1 MNNLPANIV
10 DAYLSTLIWSETL
23 HDDITIEG
31 ETYKAGTSL
40 NDVPG
45 CDSSDMPD
53 DVRESAAED
62 LEDFRS
68 ACLSDIGIDPFKFF
82 DAERVAHDFCL
93 SRNGHGAGF
102 FDGIY
107 NIISQSG
114 TAVRDT
120 NKFNLS
126 RDLQRLAGYA
136 GEHSLNV
143 WVDDNSELK
152 IHG

>member
-10 DAYLSTLIWSETL
+10 DAYLSTLLWSETL

-31 ETYKAGTSL
+31 ETYKEGTSL

-102 FDGIY
+102 FDGEY
-107 NIISQSG
+107 SVISRG
-114 TAVRDT
+114 GGAGPDT
-120 NKFNLS
+120 FKQDLS
-126 RDLQRLAGYA
+126 RDLQRIARYS
-136 GEHSLNV
+136 GEHNLNV
-143 WVDDNSELK
+143 WVDDNGELK